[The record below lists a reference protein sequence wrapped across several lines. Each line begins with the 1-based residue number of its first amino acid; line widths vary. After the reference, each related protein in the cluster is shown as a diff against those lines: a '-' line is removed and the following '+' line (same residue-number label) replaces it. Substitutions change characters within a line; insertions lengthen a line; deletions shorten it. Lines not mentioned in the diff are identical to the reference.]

1 MMDYSVSPPSTLSPG
16 VVAVLRP
23 VLVYLTGPI
32 SSGGQMSDT
41 ELGEEG
47 GHRQFNHNNTA
58 HCAAESWCV
67 ISG

>member
-47 GHRQFNHNNTA
+47 GHR
-58 HCAAESWCV
+58 
-67 ISG
+67 